1 MNRTIFSDKYLFL
14 TNAIISASLSGVG
27 DAIEQKCQ
35 VLKDKDKKEEEFD
48 YVRSRNMCISGVS
61 CKIRFWANNSL
72 RIVRHL
78 NLKSTEILNLTH
90 LKSIKILPQS
100 CDDVT
105 CLSDYIQ
112 RRFSKIFKRVFFQN
126 QIFFQVG
133 MGNIFWPFTTSFL
146 HSLQVIVGLF
156 GHQWYRWLDGKYPGR
171 TARVVTYK
179 VLMDTLVFS
188 PSQILFFFTT
198 MGLLERSSPKKVG
211 EEIIEKG
218 KVLYLFEWM
227 IWAPLQVRYENLR
240 FTEANFGTETRRM
253 YQKSQKATPAI
264 SYVEIPRFNFSF
276 QFFRW

>member
-1 MNRTIFSDKYLFL
+1 MLFVARAAYIFGKVKQVNRTIFSDKYLFL

-48 YVRSRNMCISGVS
+48 YVRSRNMCISG
-61 CKIRFWANNSL
+61 
-72 RIVRHL
+72 
-78 NLKSTEILNLTH
+78 
-90 LKSIKILPQS
+90 
-100 CDDVT
+100 
-105 CLSDYIQ
+105 
-112 RRFSKIFKRVFFQN
+112 
-126 QIFFQVG
+126 
-133 MGNIFWPFTTSFL
+133 
-146 HSLQVIVGLF
+146 VIVGLF

-227 IWAPLQVRYENLR
+227 IWAPLQVV
-240 FTEANFGTETRRM
+240 NFYFLSPKYRILFDNSLSLV
-253 YQKSQKATPAI
+253 YDVFV
-264 SYVEIPRFNFSF
+264 SYVKFDRTPDDKRIDGS
-276 QFFRW
+276 